1 MDWAFI
7 GPIMLGLRGD
17 WSTALRTRRE
27 RRELRSSHSQQEEGR
42 QAGRARQD
50 KRQTDAILDCA
61 LNRTE
66 LNRNRKNID

>member
-27 RRELRSSHSQQEEGR
+27 RRELRSAQQRKTDR
-42 QAGRARQD
+42 QAEQGKTKD
-50 KRQTDAILDCA
+50 KLTPFWTA
-61 LNRTE
+61 LLTE
-66 LNRNRKNID
+66 QN